1 MAELEIS
8 ELNALLEEQL
18 RALGPDHPD
27 TLMTRHVLARSIFH
41 QGLSKEAYSLYDELV
56 RDRIRVLGSD
66 HPDTFS
72 SRHNQALCRAY
83 SGDAVGAIS
92 EFAEL
97 IPHMQEALGS
107 DDLNVFH
114 SRQQYALVMKMA
126 GLTEEAISQWKKLY
140 QDLRHEGSKNYRLLK
155 ETNRLIQNAR
165 ESLRESE
172 EDLLD
177 DEVAVPPEDSVVQE
191 APDDQVVPQSIEIRL
206 GRAIA
211 NRVAVILGRETSQVA
226 ETLAADAKAIAERI
240 NGGFDPKISSTLLS
254 NLGVEPGQ
262 HTSGVPLQI
271 VRDLATS
278 SDPTAGRVGSQIA
291 IAYVEVAFLAAG
303 LDQKWDEHESE
314 TIDDLRRELRS
325 ILGSKIDTTSDAA
338 LEFERQFE
346 NIVGLE
352 AVKEKLLAFIN
363 LLVQYKRDAHRGG
376 ENVSQRLHLA
386 FTGNPGTGK
395 TTIARM
401 YGELLGRLGF
411 LESDKFTEVD
421 KSHFMDTYQGG
432 IEITTSKVIEEAN
445 PGVLFIDEAYAL
457 NDSSPDRKQVGGRAL
472 EVIIKRM
479 EDLRSSLAIVFAGY
493 SKDMDE
499 LMNVN
504 PGLRSRLADVIEF
517 PDYTVDELM
526 EIARRLL
533 NKRGRRIGDGVEE
546 KMCRLF
552 GEMRNRPNFGN
563 ARDVE
568 NMIAEVERNQNLRL
582 APLDDLATEDERKLL
597 IVEDVPDVAPA
608 PSERTIGFAGFL

>member
-27 TLMTRHVLARSIFH
+27 TLMTRHVLARSIFY

-140 QDLRHEGSKNYRLLK
+140 QDLRHEGSKNYRLLQ

-177 DEVAVPPEDSVVQE
+177 DEVAVPPEDSVVLE
-191 APDDQVVPQSIEIRL
+191 APEDQVVPQSIEIRL

-211 NRVAVILGRETSQVA
+211 NRAAVILGRETSQVA

-254 NLGVEPGQ
+254 NLGVEPVQ
-262 HTSGVPLQI
+262 HTSGLPLQI

-352 AVKEKLLAFIN
+352 SVKEKLLGFVN
-363 LLVQYKRDAHRGG
+363 LLVQNKRSAQRGG
-376 ENVSQRLHLA
+376 DAFSPRLHLA
-386 FTGNPGTGK
+386 LTGNPGTGK
-395 TTIARM
+395 TTVARM

-411 LESDKFTEVD
+411 LESDRFTEVD
-421 KSHFMDTYQGG
+421 KSGLVGEYQGQT
-432 IEITTSKVIEEAN
+432 ENSTSQVIQRAN

-457 NDSSPDRKQVGGRAL
+457 SDGHPSGKGYGEMAL
-472 EVIIKRM
+472 EVIIKEM
-479 EDLRSSLAIVFAGY
+479 EDKRATLVVVFAGY
-493 SKDMDE
+493 TKEIDE

-504 PGLRSRLADVIEF
+504 PGLRSRVADVIEF
-517 PDYTVDELM
+517 PDYTTEELL
-526 EIARRLL
+526 EIARRVLA
-533 NKRGRRIGDGVEE
+533 KRGRRMGEGVEE

-552 GEMRNRPNFGN
+552 EEMRNRPNFGN

-597 IVEDVPDVAPA
+597 IVEDVPDVAPT

>member
-1 MAELEIS
+1 MADLDIP

-18 RALGPDHPD
+18 RVLGPDHPD
-27 TLMTRHVLARSIFH
+27 TLMTRHVLARRIFH
-41 QGLSKEAYSLYDELV
+41 QGLSKEAYSLYHELV

-72 SRHNQALCRAY
+72 SRHNRALCRAY

-114 SRQQYALVMKMA
+114 SRQQYALVMKLA
-126 GLTEEAISQWKKLY
+126 GLTEEAISQWETLY
-140 QDLRHEGSKNYRLLK
+140 QDLRKENSKNYRLLR
-155 ETNRLIQNAR
+155 ETSRLIQNAR
-165 ESLRESE
+165 ESLGESE

-177 DEVAVPPEDSVVQE
+177 DEVAVPPEDSVVLE
-191 APDDQVVPQSIEIRL
+191 TPEDQVVPQSIEIRL

-211 NRVAVILGRETSQVA
+211 NRAAEILGRETSQVA
-226 ETLAADAKAIAERI
+226 EALATDARAIAERI
-240 NGGFDPKISSTLLS
+240 NGGFEPKIAATLLS
-254 NLGVEPGQ
+254 SLGVEPGQ
-262 HTSGVPLQI
+262 HTSGAPLQI
-271 VRDLATS
+271 VRDLAIS
-278 SDPTAGRVGSQIA
+278 SDPLAGRIGSQIA

-325 ILGSKIDTTSDAA
+325 ILGSKIDTTSDATI
-338 LEFERQFE
+338 EFERQFE

-352 AVKEKLLAFIN
+352 VVKEKLLGFVN
-363 LLVQYKRDAHRGG
+363 LLVQNKRSAQRGG
-376 ENVSQRLHLA
+376 DAFSPRLHLA
-386 FTGNPGTGK
+386 LTGNPGTGK
-395 TTIARM
+395 TTVARM

-411 LESDKFTEVD
+411 LESDRFTEVD
-421 KSHFMDTYQGG
+421 KSGLVGEYQGKT
-432 IEITTSKVIEEAN
+432 ENITSQVIQRAN
-445 PGVLFIDEAYAL
+445 PGVLFVDEAYAL
-457 NDSSPDRKQVGGRAL
+457 SDSYPSGKGYGEMAL
-472 EVIIKRM
+472 EVIIKEM
-479 EDLRSSLAIVFAGY
+479 EDKRATLVVVLAGY
-493 SKDMDE
+493 TKEIDE

-517 PDYTVDELM
+517 PDYTTEELL
-526 EIARRLL
+526 EIARRVLA
-533 NKRGRRIGDGVEE
+533 KRGRRMGEGVED
-546 KMCRLF
+546 KMRHLF

>member
-27 TLMTRHVLARSIFH
+27 TLMTRHVLARSIFY

-140 QDLRHEGSKNYRLLK
+140 QDLRHEGSKNYRLLQ

-211 NRVAVILGRETSQVA
+211 NRAAVILGRETSQVA

-278 SDPTAGRVGSQIA
+278 SDPLAGRIGSQIA

-352 AVKEKLLAFIN
+352 SVKEKLLGFVN
-363 LLVQYKRDAHRGG
+363 LLVQNKRSAQRGG
-376 ENVSQRLHLA
+376 DAFSPRLHLA
-386 FTGNPGTGK
+386 LTGNPGTGK
-395 TTIARM
+395 TTVARM

-411 LESDKFTEVD
+411 LESDRFTEVD
-421 KSHFMDTYQGG
+421 KSGLVGEYQGQT
-432 IEITTSKVIEEAN
+432 ESSTSQVIQRAN

-457 NDSSPDRKQVGGRAL
+457 SDGHPSGKGYGEMAL
-472 EVIIKRM
+472 EVIIKEM
-479 EDLRSSLAIVFAGY
+479 EDKRATLVVVFAGY
-493 SKDMDE
+493 TKEIDE

-504 PGLRSRLADVIEF
+504 PGLRSRVADVIEF
-517 PDYTVDELM
+517 PDYTTEELL
-526 EIARRLL
+526 EIARRVLA
-533 NKRGRRIGDGVEE
+533 KRGRRMGEGVEE

-552 GEMRNRPNFGN
+552 EEMRNRPNFGN

>member
-1 MAELEIS
+1 
-8 ELNALLEEQL
+8 
-18 RALGPDHPD
+18 
-27 TLMTRHVLARSIFH
+27 
-41 QGLSKEAYSLYDELV
+41 
-56 RDRIRVLGSD
+56 
-66 HPDTFS
+66 
-72 SRHNQALCRAY
+72 
-83 SGDAVGAIS
+83 
-92 EFAEL
+92 
-97 IPHMQEALGS
+97 
-107 DDLNVFH
+107 
-114 SRQQYALVMKMA
+114 MKMA

-140 QDLRHEGSKNYRLLK
+140 QDLRHEGSKNYRLLQ

-177 DEVAVPPEDSVVQE
+177 DEVAVPPEDSVVLE
-191 APDDQVVPQSIEIRL
+191 APDDQGVPHSTEIRL

-211 NRVAVILGRETSQVA
+211 NRAAVILGRETSQVA

-254 NLGVEPGQ
+254 SLGVESGQ

-278 SDPTAGRVGSQIA
+278 SDPLAGRIGSQIA

-352 AVKEKLLAFIN
+352 SVKEKLLGFVN
-363 LLVQYKRDAHRGG
+363 LLVQNKRSAQRGG
-376 ENVSQRLHLA
+376 DAFSPRLHLA
-386 FTGNPGTGK
+386 LTGNPGTGK
-395 TTIARM
+395 TTVARM

-411 LESDKFTEVD
+411 LESDRFTEVD
-421 KSHFMDTYQGG
+421 KSGLVGEYQGQT
-432 IEITTSKVIEEAN
+432 ENSTSQVIQRAN

-457 NDSSPDRKQVGGRAL
+457 SDGHPSGKGYGEMAL
-472 EVIIKRM
+472 EVIIKEM
-479 EDLRSSLAIVFAGY
+479 EDKRATLVVVFAGY
-493 SKDMDE
+493 TKEIDE

-504 PGLRSRLADVIEF
+504 PGLRSRVADVIEF
-517 PDYTVDELM
+517 PDYTTEELL
-526 EIARRLL
+526 EIARRVLA
-533 NKRGRRIGDGVEE
+533 KRGRRMGEGVEE

>member
-1 MAELEIS
+1 MADLDIP

-18 RALGPDHPD
+18 RVLGPDHPD
-27 TLMTRHVLARSIFH
+27 TLMTRHVLARRIFH
-41 QGLSKEAYSLYDELV
+41 QGLSKEAYSLYHELV

-72 SRHNQALCRAY
+72 SRHNRALCRAY

-114 SRQQYALVMKMA
+114 SRQQYALVMKLA
-126 GLTEEAISQWKKLY
+126 GLTEEAISQWETLY
-140 QDLRHEGSKNYRLLK
+140 QDLRKENSKNYRLLR
-155 ETNRLIQNAR
+155 ETSRLIQNAR

-172 EDLLD
+172 EDLPD
-177 DEVAVPPEDSVVQE
+177 DEVAVPPEDSVVLE
-191 APDDQVVPQSIEIRL
+191 APEGQVVPQSIEIRL

-211 NRVAVILGRETSQVA
+211 NRAAEILGRETSQVA
-226 ETLAADAKAIAERI
+226 EALATDARTIAERI
-240 NGGFDPKISSTLLS
+240 NGGFDPKIASALFKS
-254 NLGVEPGQ
+254 LGFEPGRQ
-262 HTSGVPLQI
+262 DGSEYLQLI
-271 VRDLATS
+271 RDLAS
-278 SDPTAGRVGSQIA
+278 SPDPAAGRTGSQIG
-291 IAYVEVAFLAAG
+291 IAYVEVAHLAAS
-303 LDQKWDEHESE
+303 LDQKWDDHESKV
-314 TIDDLRRELRS
+314 IDELRLE
-325 ILGSKIDTTSDAA
+325 IRDLLGSKIDTTSDAA

-346 NIVGLE
+346 DIVGLE
-352 AVKEKLLAFIN
+352 VVKEKLLGFVN
-363 LLVQYKRDAHRGG
+363 LLVQNKRSAQRGG
-376 ENVSQRLHLA
+376 DAFSPRLHLA
-386 FTGNPGTGK
+386 LTGNPGTGK
-395 TTIARM
+395 TTVARM

-411 LESDKFTEVD
+411 LESDRFTEVD
-421 KSHFMDTYQGG
+421 KSGLVGEYQGQT
-432 IEITTSKVIEEAN
+432 ESATSQVIQRAN
-445 PGVLFIDEAYAL
+445 PGVLFVDEAYAL
-457 NDSSPDRKQVGGRAL
+457 SDSHPSGKGYGEMAL
-472 EVIIKRM
+472 EVIIKEM
-479 EDLRSSLAIVFAGY
+479 EDKRATLVVVFAGY
-493 SKDMDE
+493 TKEIDE

-517 PDYTVDELM
+517 PDYTTEELL
-526 EIARRLL
+526 EIARRVLA
-533 NKRGRRIGDGVEE
+533 KRGRRMGEGVEE
-546 KMCRLF
+546 KMRHLF

>member
-140 QDLRHEGSKNYRLLK
+140 QDLRHEGSKNYRLLQ

-177 DEVAVPPEDSVVQE
+177 DEVAVPPEDSVVLE
-191 APDDQVVPQSIEIRL
+191 APEDQVVPQSIEIRL

-211 NRVAVILGRETSQVA
+211 NRAAVILGRETSQVA

-254 NLGVEPGQ
+254 NLGVEPVQ
-262 HTSGVPLQI
+262 YTSGLPLQI

-278 SDPTAGRVGSQIA
+278 SDPLAGRIGSQIA

-352 AVKEKLLAFIN
+352 SVKEKLLGFVN
-363 LLVQYKRDAHRGG
+363 LLVQNKRSAQRGG
-376 ENVSQRLHLA
+376 DAFSPRLHLA
-386 FTGNPGTGK
+386 LTGNPGTGK
-395 TTIARM
+395 TTVARM

-411 LESDKFTEVD
+411 LESDRFTEVD
-421 KSHFMDTYQGG
+421 KSGLVGEYQGQT
-432 IEITTSKVIEEAN
+432 ENSTSQVIQRAN

-457 NDSSPDRKQVGGRAL
+457 SDGHPSGKGYGEMAL
-472 EVIIKRM
+472 EVIIKEM
-479 EDLRSSLAIVFAGY
+479 EDKRATLVVVFAGY
-493 SKDMDE
+493 TKEIDE

-504 PGLRSRLADVIEF
+504 PGLRSRVADVIEF
-517 PDYTVDELM
+517 PDYTTEELL
-526 EIARRLL
+526 EIARRVLA
-533 NKRGRRIGDGVEE
+533 KRGRRMGEGVEE

-552 GEMRNRPNFGN
+552 EEMRNRPNFGN

-597 IVEDVPDVAPA
+597 IVEDVPDAAPA

>member
-8 ELNALLEEQL
+8 ELNAVLEEQL

-140 QDLRHEGSKNYRLLK
+140 QDLRHEGSKNYRLLQ

-177 DEVAVPPEDSVVQE
+177 DEVAVPPEDSVVLE
-191 APDDQVVPQSIEIRL
+191 APEDQVVPQSIEIRL

-211 NRVAVILGRETSQVA
+211 NRAAVILGRETSQVA

-254 NLGVEPGQ
+254 NLGVEPVQ
-262 HTSGVPLQI
+262 HTSGLPLQI

-278 SDPTAGRVGSQIA
+278 SDPLAGRIGSQIA

-352 AVKEKLLAFIN
+352 SVKEKLLGVVN
-363 LLVQYKRDAHRGG
+363 LLVQNKRSAQRGG
-376 ENVSQRLHLA
+376 DAFSPRLHLA
-386 FTGNPGTGK
+386 LTGNPGTGK
-395 TTIARM
+395 TTVARM

-411 LESDKFTEVD
+411 LESDRFTEVD
-421 KSHFMDTYQGG
+421 KSGLVGEYQGQT
-432 IEITTSKVIEEAN
+432 ENSTSQVIQRAN

-457 NDSSPDRKQVGGRAL
+457 SDGHPSGKGYGEMAL
-472 EVIIKRM
+472 EVIIKEM
-479 EDLRSSLAIVFAGY
+479 EDKRATLVVVFAGY
-493 SKDMDE
+493 TKEIDE

-504 PGLRSRLADVIEF
+504 PGLRSRVADVIEF
-517 PDYTVDELM
+517 PDYTTEELL
-526 EIARRLL
+526 EIARRVLA
-533 NKRGRRIGDGVEE
+533 KRGRRMGEGVEE

-552 GEMRNRPNFGN
+552 EEMRNRPNFGN

>member
-1 MAELEIS
+1 MADLDIP

-18 RALGPDHPD
+18 RVLGPDHPD
-27 TLMTRHVLARSIFH
+27 TLMTRHVLARRIFH

-72 SRHNQALCRAY
+72 SRHNRALCRAY

-126 GLTEEAISQWKKLY
+126 GLTEEAISQWKTLY
-140 QDLRHEGSKNYRLLK
+140 QDLRREGSKSYRLLQ

-177 DEVAVPPEDSVVQE
+177 DEVAVPPEDSVVLE
-191 APDDQVVPQSIEIRL
+191 APEDPVVPQSIEIRL

-211 NRVAVILGRETSQVA
+211 NRAAEILGRETSQVA
-226 ETLAADAKAIAERI
+226 EALATDARAIAERI
-240 NGGFDPKISSTLLS
+240 NGGFEPKIAATLLS
-254 NLGVEPGQ
+254 SLGVEPGQ
-262 HTSGVPLQI
+262 HTSGAPLQI
-271 VRDLATS
+271 VRDLAIS
-278 SDPTAGRVGSQIA
+278 SDPLAGRIGSQIA

-352 AVKEKLLAFIN
+352 VVKEKLLGFVN
-363 LLVQYKRDAHRGG
+363 LLVQNKRSAQRGG
-376 ENVSQRLHLA
+376 DAFSPRLHLA
-386 FTGNPGTGK
+386 LTGNPGTGK
-395 TTIARM
+395 TTVARM

-411 LESDKFTEVD
+411 LESDRFTEVD
-421 KSHFMDTYQGG
+421 KSGLVGEYQGKT
-432 IEITTSKVIEEAN
+432 ENITSQVIQRAN
-445 PGVLFIDEAYAL
+445 PGVLFVDEAYAL
-457 NDSSPDRKQVGGRAL
+457 SDSHPSGKGYGEMAL
-472 EVIIKRM
+472 EVIIKEM
-479 EDLRSSLAIVFAGY
+479 EDKRATLVVVFAGY
-493 SKDMDE
+493 TKEIDE

-517 PDYTVDELM
+517 PDYTTEELL
-526 EIARRLL
+526 EIARRVLA
-533 NKRGRRIGDGVEE
+533 KRGRRMGEGVEE
-546 KMCRLF
+546 KMRHLF

-597 IVEDVPDVAPA
+597 IVEDLPDVAPA